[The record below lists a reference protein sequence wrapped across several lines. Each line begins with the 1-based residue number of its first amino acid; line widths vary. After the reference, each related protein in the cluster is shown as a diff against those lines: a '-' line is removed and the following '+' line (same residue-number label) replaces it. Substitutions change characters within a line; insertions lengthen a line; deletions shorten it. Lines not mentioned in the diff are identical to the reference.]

1 MQTCKTC
8 QLKTIKHGHFD
19 FIVHVFVNMIMINL
33 TGSIIINFQCILN
46 CRRSTD
52 VGLVESI
59 IIYNSITIIIIIIHK
74 QTVQCKLIKK

>member
-8 QLKTIKHGHFD
+8 QLKTIKHGYFD
-19 FIVHVFVNMIMINL
+19 FIVHVFVYTVMINL
-33 TGSIIINFQCILN
+33 SGSIIINFQCILN

-59 IIYNSITIIIIIIHK
+59 IYNNTTIIIIIIHK